1 MNKTANTETTEID
14 VMETKPIENN
24 LAETGALKIEK
35 HVRLHAHVLQTV
47 DENGMQYLEVGNLRC
62 TAKIALQGA
71 HVMHWQPKF
80 LKDPVFW
87 LSSNARFVKG
97 RSIRGGVPICWPWF
111 GAHPTDSTFCPH
123 GFARVTPWRVID
135 IDATPTGA
143 TRITLEILATEEAK
157 RQLSYPYALTVTIT
171 VGQRLRVDMSTTN
184 KADHPFVIS
193 EAFHTYLN
201 ISDIA
206 NVKITGM
213 QDCVYADKVLNYQRD
228 VEHNALKFAGEFDR
242 VYIDHSSDCT
252 VHDTGFNRII
262 HVSKSGSDT
271 TVVWSPGADKVAGMS
286 DMGEP
291 DEWRKAICVETTNA
305 LDNMVVIN
313 PGRTHVI
320 SAEYSI
326 ETL

>member
-1 MNKTANTETTEID
+1 MNTETTEID
-14 VMETKPIENN
+14 VMETNPLENN
-24 LAETGALKIEK
+24 LVDTGGLKTK
-35 HVRLHAHVLQTV
+35 KRLRLHAHVLQTK
-47 DENGMQYLEVGNLRC
+47 DESGMQYLEVDNPLC

-80 LKDPVFW
+80 LKDPVLW

-123 GFARVTPWRVID
+123 GFARVIPWRVID

-143 TRITLEILATEEAK
+143 TRIMLEMLETEEAK
-157 RQLSYPYALTVTIT
+157 RQLSYPYALTITIT
-171 VGQRLRVDMSTTN
+171 VGRRLRVDMSTTN
-184 KADHPFVIS
+184 KADHPFVIG

-213 QDCVYADKVLNYQRD
+213 QDCVYADKLLKYQRH
-228 VEHNALKFAGEFDR
+228 VEHNALKFDGEFDR

-252 VHDTGFNRII
+252 VHDTGYNRLI
-262 HVSKSGSDT
+262 HISKSGSDT
-271 TVVWSPGADKVAGMS
+271 TVVWTPGQEKAVQMA
-286 DMGEP
+286 DMGAP
-291 DEWRKAICVETTNA
+291 DEWRKTICVETTNA

-320 SAEYSI
+320 SAEYVI

>member
-1 MNKTANTETTEID
+1 MTTEAI
-14 VMETKPIENN
+14 VSGMPKTNKR
-24 LAETGALKIEK
+24 LK
-35 HVRLHAHVLQTV
+35 LHAHVMQTQ
-47 DENGMQYLEVGNLRC
+47 DEGGLQYLEIDNPLASG
-62 TAKIALQGA
+62 KISLQGGQVIA
-71 HVMHWQPKF
+71 WQPKF
-80 LKDPVFW
+80 LAQPVLW

-123 GFARVTPWRVID
+123 GFARVIPWRVMD

-143 TRITLEILATEEAK
+143 TRIILEMQDTPEAQ
-157 RQLSYPYALTVTIT
+157 RQLSYPYNLTLTIT
-171 VGQRLRVDMSTTN
+171 IGRRLRVEMATVN
-184 KADHPFVIS
+184 KADHPFVIG

-206 NVKITGM
+206 NVSIVGM
-213 QDCVYADKVLNYQRD
+213 QDCVYADKILKYERN
-228 VEHNALKFAGEFDR
+228 VEHNDLTFDGGEFDR
-242 VYIDHSSDCT
+242 VYIHHSSDCS
-252 VHDTGFNRII
+252 VHDVGYNRII

-271 TVVWSPGADKVAGMS
+271 TVVWNPGADKAGQMA
-286 DMGEP
+286 DMGAT
-291 DEWRKAICVETTNA
+291 DEWRKTICVETTNA

>member
-1 MNKTANTETTEID
+1 MDTEMSETTLIPTSATQASP
-14 VMETKPIENN
+14 METS
-24 LAETGALKIEK
+24 GLKTEK
-35 HVRLHAHVLQTV
+35 LLRLHAHVLQTK
-47 DENGMQYLEVGNLRC
+47 DENGMQYLEVDNPLC

-80 LKDPVFW
+80 LPEPVLW
-87 LSSNARFVKG
+87 LSSNARYIKG

-111 GAHPTDSTFCPH
+111 GAHPTDSSYCPH
-123 GFARVTPWRVID
+123 GFARVIPWRIID

-143 TRITLEILATEEAK
+143 TRIMLEMLETEEAK
-157 RQLSYPYALTVTIT
+157 RQLSYPYALTITIT
-171 VGQRLRVDMSTTN
+171 VGRRLRVDMSTTN
-184 KADHPFVIS
+184 KADHPFVIG

-201 ISDIA
+201 VSDIA

-213 QDCVYADKVLNYQRD
+213 QDCVYADKMLKYQRE
-228 VEHNALKFAGEFDR
+228 VEHNALKFDGEFDR
-242 VYIDHSSDCT
+242 VYVDHSSDCT
-252 VHDTGFNRII
+252 VHDTGYNRLI

-271 TVVWSPGADKVAGMS
+271 TVVWSPGAEKANAMA
-286 DMGEP
+286 DMGEK
-291 DEWRKAICVETTNA
+291 DEWRKMVCVETTNA

-320 SAEYSI
+320 SAEYVI